1 MCPPDGLFL
10 NCHSPR
16 PGCCGRSACLAPGP
30 TVTVLGLG
38 DSSSLSGAAKTL
50 LSSDNVSWK
59 CERLCLPDKTGLCLS
74 RCLRFPHLEHPP
86 ENADSALGVP
96 GRTAGCG
103 AAPRAAAHVEAVAG
117 TAGHGGSCRQ
127 SRPPH
132 APGTLRARAGA
143 QRAVCSCLGKAR
155 ASAPSPL
162 PRAAE
167 AASGASQLA
176 HPCLAIPLGLCGGS
190 GSGRSLLPAGYPG
203 PVACH
208 PPRRGPPPSWPRGWP
223 GPTALGLAL
232 SKRASRPA
240 FQLLPALRSAAHKM
254 PAPAASAGPLS
265 PTTGRNWHPP
275 GSSH

>member
-1 MCPPDGLFL
+1 M
-10 NCHSPR
+10 
-16 PGCCGRSACLAPGP
+16 
-30 TVTVLGLG
+30 TVLGLG

-143 QRAVCSCLGKAR
+143 QRAVCSCLGKAC

-176 HPCLAIPLGLCGGS
+176 HPRLAIPLGLCGEVA
-190 GSGRSLLPAGYPG
+190 PAGPCCLQG
-203 PVACH
+203 
-208 PPRRGPPPSWPRGWP
+208 
-223 GPTALGLAL
+223 TLAL
-232 SKRASRPA
+232 WHATCHGGGHP
-240 FQLLPALRSAAHKM
+240 LPGLGVGQVPQHWAWL
-254 PAPAASAGPLS
+254 
-265 PTTGRNWHPP
+265 
-275 GSSH
+275 

>member
-1 MCPPDGLFL
+1 M
-10 NCHSPR
+10 
-16 PGCCGRSACLAPGP
+16 
-30 TVTVLGLG
+30 TVLGLG

-143 QRAVCSCLGKAR
+143 QWAVCSCLGKAR

-162 PRAAE
+162 PRAAK

-176 HPCLAIPLGLCGGS
+176 HPRLAIPLGLCGGS